1 MNRRKYLFKNAS
13 VHTTVTGK
21 EKPKTNP
28 ILQNCEK
35 ASKWQYIMH
44 SFSKHVNCMLYSLDS
59 IMRRSGAFPTAH
71 SASNLVAESL
81 IRTITEKES
90 YATGVQSRSTQQNL
104 WQWWER
110 TPRKEAPSMLR
121 LKEEQ
126 ALGES
131 RDPQEKEK
139 ILPPACARSWRW

>member
-35 ASKWQYIMH
+35 ASKWQYIIH
-44 SFSKHVNCMLYSLDS
+44 SFSKHVNCTLYSLDS

-90 YATGVQSRSTQQNL
+90 YAT
-104 WQWWER
+104 EY
-110 TPRKEAPSMLR
+110 KAEAPKRVFGS
-121 LKEEQ
+121 
-126 ALGES
+126 
-131 RDPQEKEK
+131 DEKG
-139 ILPPACARSWRW
+139 LPERKPHLC